1 MTLQIND
8 AAQTIYA
15 HCCAVNPDLPKILKR
30 VRSRVPALKREIAI
44 YQAAALYTIVRPLRG
59 QGARILEIGT
69 AWGYSA
75 AVMAEAAPDAQ
86 IVTLNPLVEEA
97 AIAQEHLR
105 HYPNVEVRM
114 QKSWDY
120 LKAYTGAPFDFIFV
134 DGDHKRVRLD
144 LPWWDRLK
152 VGGGI
157 LFHDY
162 APEGTYRACPP
173 VYNALNDFASTLG
186 HEFDYL
192 IVDDGGVGMA
202 GFIKEQAMSAKQV
215 AGERAYDLGQAAA
228 ASVLSFNHL
237 SELYNLG
244 KLIRERGGSIV
255 ECGCMNGGSAA
266 AIYAGARK
274 SVKEQRP
281 LHLFDTFYGIPKPSE
296 HDEPKAHAKWE
307 AHNLEAVPMDER
319 GWCMGDQA
327 ALAEVMRALKIPA
340 KAYTVYAGLF
350 ENQFPNFE
358 PQPISFLHVDATLYD
373 STLQALHFFYPKV
386 APGGIVTISALGHW
400 AGVQAATNDY
410 FESIGAYPAVQ
421 MKFIDQI
428 NVWFVKP

>member
-1 MTLQIND
+1 MTLRIQGT
-8 AAQTIYA
+8 AQTIYD
-15 HCCAVNPDLPKILKR
+15 HCVAENPDLPKILKR

-44 YQAAALYTIVRPLRG
+44 YQAAALYTAVRPLRG
-59 QGARILEIGT
+59 QAARILEIGT

-86 IVTLNPLVEEA
+86 IITLNPLVEEA
-97 AIAQEHLR
+97 TIAQEHLR
-105 HYPNVEVRM
+105 HYPNVTVKME
-114 QKSWDY
+114 KSWEY
-120 LKAYTGAPFDFIFV
+120 LKQNDGKAYDFIFV

-152 VGGGI
+152 VGGSI

-162 APEGTYRACPP
+162 APEGSYRACPP

-192 IVDDGGVGMA
+192 IVDDGNVGMA

-228 ASVLSFNHL
+228 ASVLSFNHI

-244 KLIRERGGSIV
+244 KLIRNLDGAIV
-255 ECGCMNGGSAA
+255 ECGCTNGGSAA

-274 SVKEQRP
+274 SVKEQRA

-296 HDEPKAHAKWE
+296 HDEPKAHAKWD
-307 AHNLEAVPMDER
+307 AHNLDSVPMDER
-319 GWCMGDQA
+319 GWCVGDQA
-327 ALAEVMRALKIPA
+327 ALAAVMKALKIPV
-340 KAYTVYAGLF
+340 KTYWVYAGLF
-350 ENQFPNFE
+350 ENQFENFE
-358 PQPISFLHVDATLYD
+358 PQPIAFLHIDATLYK
-373 STLQALHFFYPKV
+373 STLQALHFFYPQV
-386 APGGIVTISALGHW
+386 VSGGIVAISAFGHW
-400 AGVQAATNDY
+400 RGVQEATNNY
-410 FESIGAYPAVQ
+410 FESIGAYPDLQ